1 MSERESLAIFF
12 GIERKMVHVNKSK
25 INYDGIPFWKIVT
38 NIKKKR
44 DGCIYGF
51 YLDFIWI
58 MAAVLG
64 LFLLVVL
71 IFIGLKKHK
80 KAKLQDGRRR
90 V

>member
-1 MSERESLAIFF
+1 M
-12 GIERKMVHVNKSK
+12 GVYM
-25 INYDGIPFWKIVT
+25 
-38 NIKKKR
+38 
-44 DGCIYGF
+44 
-51 YLDFIWI
+51 DFIWI

-80 KAKLQDGRRR
+80 KAKLQDGRHR